1 MSIKDLDQKHAV
13 RYEVVDDASSGQRID
28 NYLVKILKG
37 VPKSRIYRMLRK
49 GEVRVD
55 GRRIKPTRRLA
66 EGESVRIPPVASVA
80 AAAAHPP
87 AGYVEALEARI
98 IVETDDYLALDKPT
112 GVAVH
117 GGSGVR
123 LGLIETLRAS
133 RSGFLELVHRLDRD
147 TSGVLLLAKSR
158 TALTELHQAFR
169 ARATAKHYRLVVHG
183 QWQGGARTVRH
194 RLHRFV
200 TASGERRVRVQDDG
214 RSAQTIFTPLEVNAS
229 LSCLQAE
236 LVTGR
241 THQARVHA
249 LAEGHPIVGDDKY
262 MPERFRNA
270 EANRRAGR
278 LMLHAESLRIVIGGE
293 RVRFSAEVPQAFEAL
308 MAGSR
313 KP

>member
-13 RYEVVDDASSGQRID
+13 RYEVVDAASSGQRVD
-28 NYLVKILKG
+28 NFLVKVLKG

-66 EGESVRIPPVASVA
+66 AGESVRIPPVVSNA
-80 AAAAHPP
+80 ATAARPP

-98 IVETDDYLALDKPT
+98 ITETDDYLALDKPT
-112 GVAVH
+112 GMAVH

-158 TALTELHQAFR
+158 TALTELHKAFR
-169 ARATAKHYRLVVHG
+169 ERATAKHYRLVVHG

-214 RSAQTIFTPLEVNAS
+214 RGAQTVFTPLEVTPT

-236 LVTGR
+236 LITGR

-262 MPERFRNA
+262 VPERLRAA
-270 EANRRAGR
+270 EVNVHAGR

-293 RVRFSAEVPQAFEAL
+293 RVRFTAAVPQAFEAL

-313 KP
+313 RP